1 MALWSRNECQCS
13 ENKILIFY
21 VSIEILMLKHFDNL
35 VGGVNKF
42 LPVWSDL
49 RHSRKQ
55 ILTSTNVNGPA
66 QSTATTWSL
75 NLDLTSQCLTSKT
88 GKFSIIISMEKFQKN
103 LNCFSLSDFIWRYS
117 FQTWRNLNGKLQNR
131 NFPSNNN
138 SVNDKISILRN
149 FQKVL
154 WKTLM

>member
-88 GKFSIIISMEKFQKN
+88 GKFSIIISMETLGGIRIVFLYQTLFDN
-103 LNCFSLSDFIWRYS
+103 S
-117 FQTWRNLNGKLQNR
+117 FQTWRNLNGILQNR

-149 FQKVL
+149 IQKLL